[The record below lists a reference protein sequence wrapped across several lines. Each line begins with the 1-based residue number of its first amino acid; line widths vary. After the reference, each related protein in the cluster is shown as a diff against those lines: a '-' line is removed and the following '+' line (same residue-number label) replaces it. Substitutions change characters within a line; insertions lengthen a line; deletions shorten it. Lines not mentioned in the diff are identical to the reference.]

1 LFAINNIQ
9 QDIQEDKGPVL
20 IQEKLGLSNSL
31 NLLHDL
37 TPNFE
42 VYPEI
47 PKKQNQKY
55 LNPVGMLCQGVMIGY
70 ILTATG
76 GTTCA
81 LTPWMKSHKLLRE
94 P

>member
-1 LFAINNIQ
+1 MISKKTKAQ
-9 QDIQEDKGPVL
+9 
-20 IQEKLGLSNSL
+20 SSL
-31 NLLHDL
+31 KRSWAFSSFLNPLHDL